1 MTNRIPA
8 DAFEYYVSLGPDR
21 SYVSV
26 AEHYGVS
33 KRAIVKRA
41 SVERWAQ
48 RLEKVEA
55 IAREKSDVKLGD
67 ALADMRGRHL
77 KTLQVMNMR
86 ALEALKNYSLTSGM
100 EAMRAAEM
108 AIKLERLIHGEP
120 TDRSALSVEDVI
132 KREYER
138 WLRPAGDGRDGDEIE

>member
-41 SVERWAQ
+41 SVEHWAQ

-67 ALADMRGRHL
+67 ALADMRDRHL

-120 TDRSALSVEDVI
+120 TDRNALSVEDVI

-138 WLRPAGDGRDGDEIE
+138 WLKPAGDGRDGDEIE

>member
-138 WLRPAGDGRDGDEIE
+138 WLRPDGDEIE